1 MGQTGPIAVYGATG
15 YTGRL
20 VARELA
26 RRELDFVLSGRSA
39 GKLRALAGELGG
51 DPPVRPASL
60 DDRDALRH
68 VLGDCAAVINC
79 AGPFMRYGEPV
90 VRAAVE
96 TGTHY
101 VDTTGE
107 QPFMRFIYER
117 LDDAA
122 RAAEVAVVPAV
133 GFDYVPGDLI
143 CALAARGAEPLSE
156 LVVAYAARGFAATR
170 GTLHS
175 GLEMLRSGGLEYRDG
190 SLRPVGWRP
199 RRVHFTFPEPIGRL
213 AMLPYPSGEVLTV
226 PRHVRTRNV
235 VSLINAGVAAPP
247 GMPDELVPL
256 TQPAL
261 ALALH
266 TPAKALADLAID
278 RLPEGPSEEER
289 RAARFTIVA
298 IARGEDGR
306 TGRGRVT
313 GSDVYGLTAVTAVH
327 SAALLADSG
336 YDRAGALSP
345 ASAFEPV
352 EFLEFLGDHG
362 VSFEVDGVAEE
373 AAV

>member
-1 MGQTGPIAVYGATG
+1 VSQAGPIAVYGATG
-15 YTGRL
+15 YTGKL

-26 RRELDFVLSGRSA
+26 RRDLDFVLSGRSA
-39 GKLRALAGELGG
+39 GKLRALAADLGG
-51 DPPVRPASL
+51 DVAVRAASL

-107 QPFMRFIYER
+107 QPFMQFVYER

-133 GFDYVPGDLI
+133 GFDYVPGDLLS
-143 CALAARGAEPLSE
+143 ALVSRDVEPVDE
-156 LVVAYAARGFAATR
+156 LVLAYAARGFAATR

-190 SLRPVGWRP
+190 SLRPAGWRP

-213 AMLPYPSGEVLTV
+213 AMIPYPSGEVLTV
-226 PRHVRTRNV
+226 PRHTRVRNV

-247 GMPDELVPL
+247 GMPDELVGL

-278 RLPEGPSEEER
+278 RLPEGPSEEQR
-289 RAARFTIVA
+289 RAAKFTIVA

-306 TGRGRVT
+306 VGRGLVS
-313 GSDVYGLTAVTAVH
+313 GGDVYGLTAVTATQ
-327 SAALLADSG
+327 SARLLADSA
-336 YDRAGALSP
+336 YDRSGALSP
-345 ASAFEPV
+345 ASAFEPT
-352 EFLEFLGDHG
+352 EFLDYLGDHG
-362 VSFEVDGVAEE
+362 VSYELDGVAQE